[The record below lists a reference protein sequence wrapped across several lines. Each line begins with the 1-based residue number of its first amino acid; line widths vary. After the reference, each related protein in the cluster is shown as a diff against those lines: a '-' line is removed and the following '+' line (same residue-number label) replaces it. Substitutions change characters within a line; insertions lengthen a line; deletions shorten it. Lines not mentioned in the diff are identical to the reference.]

1 MDETNANIMR
11 GDFSFPEEYFAR
23 VSKDAKDLIQC
34 ILQVNPAHRVTS
46 GAALESS
53 WFKTHGQKTARIPT
67 THLTTFV
74 RRRKKKLNSI
84 TLLPVGGNNSPISV
98 SGSGSS
104 HLAGNTPTKESSPR
118 INLVTPT
125 NLLRP

>member
-1 MDETNANIMR
+1 MGQSIL
-11 GDFSFPEEYFAR
+11 R
-23 VSKDAKDLIQC
+23 VVPSQRASSEAC
-34 ILQVNPAHRVTS
+34 
-46 GAALESS
+46 LESP